1 MVNLLKNDLL
11 CSCLVC
17 YDVRSGLDKVQS
29 SLAFKSSGHCLT
41 FYTAYILKNTWFS
54 AQLTQLIDL

>member
-1 MVNLLKNDLL
+1 MVNLLKYDLL

-41 FYTAYILKNTWFS
+41 FYDTAYIKKHLV
-54 AQLTQLIDL
+54 